1 MGTQRQLF
9 HSVEDTYKMNGI
21 IFTWHPEFDDQASMI
36 MTGLLAYLKTE
47 YSDSVEQYF
56 TPDCI
61 SMQGG
66 QKWDV
71 EKGGIIN
78 EDDALISD
86 VTKNTSWWDIE
97 DTDENKP
104 QVILDVSNLVTTTAT
119 AQTDDTSLPTVNT
132 STFNPLEMP
141 LPPLAQMLLSS
152 PPPQSHPPESA
163 TVSSGLTLDTV
174 ANRMDSVE
182 GSVKTV
188 QSNMAEVQNS
198 LNQTN
203 HMMRQLCAHLNLN
216 KDAARS
222 NETSGDQS

>member
-1 MGTQRQLF
+1 M
-9 HSVEDTYKMNGI
+9 
-21 IFTWHPEFDDQASMI
+21 
-36 MTGLLAYLKTE
+36 
-47 YSDSVEQYF
+47 
-56 TPDCI
+56 
-61 SMQGG
+61 
-66 QKWDV
+66 
-71 EKGGIIN
+71 
-78 EDDALISD
+78 
-86 VTKNTSWWDIE
+86 
-97 DTDENKP
+97 
-104 QVILDVSNLVTTTAT
+104 ILDVFNLVTTTAT

-132 STFNPLEMP
+132 STFNPLEIP
-141 LPPLAQMLLSS
+141 LPPLAQMLLNS

-163 TVSSGLTLDTV
+163 TVSSDLTLDTV
-174 ANRMDSVE
+174 ANRMDSVG